1 MDNQIQV
8 FNSPQFGDVR
18 IVLGEDNEPRFCLK
32 DVCNVLGLQNSAV
45 MRRLDKGV
53 TSNHPLMTSGGN
65 QMVTFVNEDGLY
77 DVVLD
82 SRKPEAKAFRKW
94 VTSDVLPSIRKNGA
108 YMTDNALEQALTDP
122 DFGIRLLTNLKKE
135 KEIRKELELKTQ
147 EQQALLIQKDER
159 IEELDKENKKLA
171 ESSEYCRKVLQADSL
186 VPITQIAQDYGTTAN
201 AMNEY
206 LHQNGIQYKKND
218 KGPWII
224 YAQFIANG
232 YVHSET
238 FLYTDSKGIDH
249 VKNNTKWTQKGRLF
263 LYKWFKKRN
272 ILPVTERPEG
282 YVLPYEIR
290 NCKSKIKNTDKQA

>member
-18 IVLGEDNEPRFCLK
+18 IVIGEDNEPRFCLN
-32 DVCNVLGLQNSAV
+32 DVCASLDLIGKKVAQRLPREVLS
-45 MRRLDKGV
+45 K
-53 TSNHPLMTSGGN
+53 HPLMTSGGN

-77 DVVLD
+77 DVILD

-94 VTSDVLPSIRKNGA
+94 VTSQVLPSIRKNGA
-108 YMTDNALEQALTDP
+108 YMTDQALEEALLSP
-122 DFGIRLLTNLKKE
+122 EFGIRLFE
-135 KEIRKELELKTQ
+135 KLREEKAARLALEARER
-147 EQQALLIQKDER
+147 EQQLLLSAKDER
-159 IEELDKENKKLA
+159 IEELDRENKKLA
-171 ESSEYCRKVLQADSL
+171 ESSEYCRRVLQADSL
-186 VPITQIAQDYGTTAN
+186 VPVTQIAQDYGTTAN

-206 LHQNGIQYKKND
+206 LHKNGIQYKRND

-224 YAQFIANG
+224 YAEFIANG

-238 FLYTDSKGIDH
+238 FLYTDSRGIDH

-263 LYKWFKKRN
+263 LYKWFKKRG

-282 YVLPYEIR
+282 YVLPYELR
-290 NCKSKIKNTDKQA
+290 NCKSKIKDPNKN

>member
-53 TSNHPLMTSGGN
+53 TTNHPLLTSGGN

-77 DVVLD
+77 DVILD

-135 KEIRKELELKTQ
+135 KEMRKELELKNQ

-159 IEELDKENKKLA
+159 IEELDKENKRLA

-186 VPITQIAQDYGTTAN
+186 VPITPIAQDYGTKTN
-201 AMNEY
+201 AMNKY

-224 YAQFIANG
+224 YAQFIANH

-238 FLYTDSKGIDH
+238 FLYTDSKDIDH

-290 NCKSKIKNTDKQA
+290 NCKSKIKDTDK

>member
-53 TSNHPLMTSGGN
+53 TTNHPLLTSGGN

-77 DVVLD
+77 DVILD

-135 KEIRKELELKTQ
+135 KEMRRELELKTQ

-171 ESSEYCRKVLQADSL
+171 V
-186 VPITQIAQDYGTTAN
+186 VP
-201 AMNEY
+201 
-206 LHQNGIQYKKND
+206 
-218 KGPWII
+218 
-224 YAQFIANG
+224 
-232 YVHSET
+232 
-238 FLYTDSKGIDH
+238 
-249 VKNNTKWTQKGRLF
+249 
-263 LYKWFKKRN
+263 
-272 ILPVTERPEG
+272 
-282 YVLPYEIR
+282 
-290 NCKSKIKNTDKQA
+290 

>member
-53 TSNHPLMTSGGN
+53 TTNHPLLTSGGN

-77 DVVLD
+77 DVILD

-135 KEIRKELELKTQ
+135 KEMRKELELKNQ

-159 IEELDKENKKLA
+159 IEELDKENKRLA

-290 NCKSKIKNTDKQA
+290 NCKSKIKDTDK

>member
-53 TSNHPLMTSGGN
+53 TTNHPLLTSGGN

-135 KEIRKELELKTQ
+135 KEMRRELELKTQ

-290 NCKSKIKNTDKQA
+290 NCKSKIKDTDK

>member
-1 MDNQIQV
+1 MANQIQV

-32 DVCNVLGLQNSAV
+32 DVCKVLGLQNSAV

-53 TSNHPLMTSGGN
+53 TTNHPLLTSGGN

-77 DVVLD
+77 DVILD

-135 KEIRKELELKTQ
+135 KEIRKELEQKNR
-147 EQQALLIQKDER
+147 EQQMLLIEKDER

-263 LYKWFKKRN
+263 LYKWFKKRG

-290 NCKSKIKNTDKQA
+290 NCKSKIKDTDK

>member
-1 MDNQIQV
+1 MANQIQV

-18 IVLGEDNEPRFCLK
+18 IVLGDDNEPRFCLK
-32 DVCNVLGLQNSAV
+32 DVCSILGLQNSAV

-53 TSNHPLMTSGGN
+53 TSNHPLMTSGGS

-135 KEIRKELELKTQ
+135 KEMRKELEQKNR
-147 EQQALLIQKDER
+147 EQQMLLIEKDER

-263 LYKWFKKRN
+263 LYKWFKKRG

-290 NCKSKIKNTDKQA
+290 NCKSKIKDTDK

>member
-8 FNSPQFGDVR
+8 FTNPVFGAITTIRQEDGKVLFKANDVAMALGYKDYKR
-18 IVLGEDNEPRFCLK
+18 AITDHCRLVGVLPTNDALGRERPTKYIPES
-32 DVCNVLGLQNSAV
+32 DVYRLV
-45 MRRLDKGV
+45 MRSKL
-53 TSNHPLMTSGGN
+53 
-65 QMVTFVNEDGLY
+65 
-77 DVVLD
+77 
-82 SRKPEAKAFRKW
+82 PEAEKFQDW
-94 VTSDVLPSIRKNGA
+94 VCEEVLPSIRKNGA
-108 YMTDNALEQALTDP
+108 YMTDSALEQALTDP

-135 KEIRKELELKTQ
+135 QEVRKELELKTR
-147 EQQALLIQKDER
+147 EQQLLLEQKDER

-171 ESSEYCRKVLQADSL
+171 ESSEYCRKVLMADSL

-206 LHQNGIQYKKND
+206 LHNNGIQYKRNN

-224 YAQFIANG
+224 YAEFIASG

-263 LYKWFKKRN
+263 LYKWFKKRD

-290 NCKSKIKNTDKQA
+290 NCKSKIKDPAKM

>member
-32 DVCNVLGLQNSAV
+32 DVCEVLGLLSKKVTQ
-45 MRRLDKGV
+45 RLSKEV
-53 TSNHPLMTSGGN
+53 LSKYPLETGGGN
-65 QMVTFVNEDGLY
+65 QEFTCVSEDGLY

-94 VTSDVLPSIRKNGA
+94 VTSDILPSIRRNGA
-108 YMTDNALEQALTDP
+108 YMTDQALEQALLSP
-122 DFGIRLLTNLKKE
+122 DFGIRLFEKLKEE
-135 KEIRKELELKTQ
+135 KQARYALEAKQ
-147 EQQALLIQKDER
+147 REQQALLIQKDER

-206 LHQNGIQYKKND
+206 LHKYGIQYKKND

-224 YAQFIANG
+224 YAEFIANG

-238 FLYTDSKGIDH
+238 FLYKDTKGVDH

-263 LYKWFKKRN
+263 LYKWFKKRD

-290 NCKSKIKNTDKQA
+290 NCKSKIKDTDKQ

>member
-53 TSNHPLMTSGGN
+53 TTNHPLLTSGGN

-77 DVVLD
+77 DVILD

-135 KEIRKELELKTQ
+135 KQMRRELELKTQ

-282 YVLPYEIR
+282 YVLPYEMR
-290 NCKSKIKNTDKQA
+290 NCKSKIKDTDK

>member
-18 IVLGEDNEPRFCLK
+18 IVLGEDNEPCFCLK
-32 DVCNVLGLQNSAV
+32 DVCNVLGLRSNDVNQ
-45 MRRLDKGV
+45 RLDKGV
-53 TSNHPLMTSGGN
+53 VATRPLCTSGGT
-65 QMVTFVNEDGLY
+65 QQVKFVNEDGLY
-77 DVVLD
+77 DVILD

-108 YMTDNALEQALTDP
+108 YMTDEALEKALLSP
-122 DFGIRLLTNLKKE
+122 DFGIRLFEKLKE
-135 KEIRKELELKTQ
+135 ERQARYALEVQ
-147 EQQALLIQKDER
+147 QREQQALLLQKDER
-159 IEELDKENKKLA
+159 IEELDKENKKLE

-186 VPITQIAQDYGTTAN
+186 VAITQIAQDYGTTAN
-201 AMNEY
+201 AMNGY
-206 LHQNGIQYKKND
+206 LHKNGIQYRKNN

-224 YAQFIANG
+224 YAEFIANG

-238 FLYTDSKGIDH
+238 FLYTDSNGIDH

-290 NCKSKIKNTDKQA
+290 NCKSKIKDNNIR

>member
-18 IVLGEDNEPRFCLK
+18 IVLGEDNEPCFCLK
-32 DVCNVLGLQNSAV
+32 DVCNVLGLRSNDVNQ
-45 MRRLDKGV
+45 RLDKGV
-53 TSNHPLMTSGGN
+53 VSTRPLCTSGGT
-65 QMVTFVNEDGLY
+65 QQVKFVNEDGLY
-77 DVVLD
+77 DVILD

-108 YMTDNALEQALTDP
+108 YMTDEALEKALLSP
-122 DFGIRLLTNLKKE
+122 DFGIRLFEKLKE
-135 KEIRKELELKTQ
+135 ERQARYALEVQ
-147 EQQALLIQKDER
+147 QREQQALLLQKDER

-186 VPITQIAQDYGTTAN
+186 VAITQIAQDYGTTAN
-201 AMNEY
+201 AMNGY
-206 LHQNGIQYKKND
+206 LHKNGIQYRN
-218 KGPWII
+218 
-224 YAQFIANG
+224 N
-232 YVHSET
+232 
-238 FLYTDSKGIDH
+238 GIDH

-290 NCKSKIKNTDKQA
+290 NCKSKIKDNNIQ

>member
-18 IVLGEDNEPRFCLK
+18 IVLGENNEPRFCLK

-53 TSNHPLMTSGGN
+53 TTNHPLLTSGGN

-77 DVVLD
+77 DVILD

-135 KEIRKELELKTQ
+135 KEMRRELELKTQ

-290 NCKSKIKNTDKQA
+290 NCKSKIKDTDK

>member
-18 IVLGEDNEPRFCLK
+18 IVLGEDNEPHFCLK
-32 DVCNVLGLQNSAV
+32 DVCESLALLSKKVTQRLSKEVLS
-45 MRRLDKGV
+45 KY
-53 TSNHPLMTSGGN
+53 PLETEGGN
-65 QMVTFVNEDGLY
+65 QVFTFVTEDGLY
-77 DVVLD
+77 DVILD

-94 VTSDVLPSIRKNGA
+94 VTSQVLPSIRKNGA

-135 KEIRKELELKTQ
+135 QQKRMELEQ
-147 EQQALLIQKDER
+147 RNREQQVLLIEKDER
-159 IEELDKENKKLA
+159 IDALDKENKKLA

-282 YVLPYEIR
+282 YVLPYEMR

>member
-53 TSNHPLMTSGGN
+53 TTNHPLLTSGGN

-77 DVVLD
+77 DVILD

-135 KEIRKELELKTQ
+135 KEMRKVLELKNQ

-290 NCKSKIKNTDKQA
+290 NCKSKIKDTDK

>member
-1 MDNQIQV
+1 MANQIQV

-32 DVCNVLGLQNSAV
+32 DVCSVLGLQNSAV

-53 TSNHPLMTSGGN
+53 TSNHPLMTSGGS

-135 KEIRKELELKTQ
+135 KEMRKELEQKNR
-147 EQQALLIQKDER
+147 EQQMLLIEKDER

-263 LYKWFKKRN
+263 LYKWFKKRG

-290 NCKSKIKNTDKQA
+290 NCKSKIKDTDK

>member
-18 IVLGEDNEPRFCLK
+18 IVLGEDGDPQFCLK
-32 DVCNVLGLQNSAV
+32 DVCTVLGLQNSAV

-53 TSNHPLMTSGGN
+53 TTNHPLLTSGGN

-77 DVVLD
+77 DVILD

-94 VTSDVLPSIRKNGA
+94 VTSDVLPSIRKHGA
-108 YMTDNALEQALTDP
+108 YMTDQALEQALLSP
-122 DFGIRLLTNLKKE
+122 DFGIRLFEKLKEEKAARLALEE
-135 KEIRKELELKTQ
+135 KER
-147 EQQALLIQKDER
+147 QQQLLLSAKDER
-159 IEELDKENKKLA
+159 IEELDRENKKLA
-171 ESSEYCRKVLQADSL
+171 ESSEYCRRVLQADSL

-201 AMNEY
+201 AMNDY
-206 LHQNGIQYKKND
+206 LHKYGIQYKRND

-224 YAQFIANG
+224 YAEFIANG

-238 FLYTDSKGIDH
+238 FLYKDSRGVDH

-263 LYKWFKKRN
+263 LYKWFKKRD

-282 YVLPYEIR
+282 YVLPYELR
-290 NCKSKIKNTDKQA
+290 NCKSKIKDSNKM

>member
-53 TSNHPLMTSGGN
+53 TTNHPLLTSGGN

-77 DVVLD
+77 DVILD

-135 KEIRKELELKTQ
+135 KEMRRELELKTQ

-290 NCKSKIKNTDKQA
+290 NCKSKIKDTDK

>member
-53 TSNHPLMTSGGN
+53 TTNHPLLTSGGN

-135 KEIRKELELKTQ
+135 KEMRKELELKNQ

-290 NCKSKIKNTDKQA
+290 NCKSKIKDTDK

>member
-1 MDNQIQV
+1 MANQIQV

-32 DVCNVLGLQNSAV
+32 DVCSVLGLQNSAV

-53 TSNHPLMTSGGN
+53 TSNHPLMTSGGS

-135 KEIRKELELKTQ
+135 KEIRKELEQKNR
-147 EQQALLIQKDER
+147 EQQMLLIEKDER

-263 LYKWFKKRN
+263 LYKWFKKRG

-290 NCKSKIKNTDKQA
+290 NCKSKIKDTDK